1 MASTSGKPAAKR
13 PAKRVAGHIGKG
25 DAFGEAIADF
35 AVDCTQQN
43 ECDRATQEP
52 MKKAEP
58 AASGPVSFNRQGPFY
73 RLQLK
78 LGLLSQTDLAAP
90 RRALIFAALAWAT
103 ALLLAF
109 AQGFAL
115 NEVHERAFLFDF
127 RVYAIAIAIIAFVLM
142 EKTSDRRMALLYNQ
156 FVAHDLM
163 PPSSYG
169 RYQSARQAVQRRS
182 GSALVE
188 GLLLIGAYWLTYVW
202 LKRAAMRIDGGT
214 WVGHVEQGSLVPT
227 LAGWWA
233 LLVMTPLF
241 LFLMGRWLWRFV
253 VWGRLLRDLAKCEL
267 RLVATH
273 PDGSGGIAFISQYPK
288 TYVLFVFALSTVVSS
303 GVLMH
308 VVYSGAS
315 LLTFK
320 FAALGLILF
329 VVVFFV
335 LPLTAFSPVLKKLKR
350 RGLSLYGALITRHNL
365 AFEAKWCGSA
375 SAGPAEKAE
384 QALGSPDV
392 SSLADIAAS
401 YEQVKKIKALPV
413 SKESILPLL
422 AAAVLPMAAVAA
434 TQAPFKEIVHA
445 VKGML
450 LI

>member
-1 MASTSGKPAAKR
+1 MQAAPNAST
-13 PAKRVAGHIGKG
+13 
-25 DAFGEAIADF
+25 
-35 AVDCTQQN
+35 
-43 ECDRATQEP
+43 
-52 MKKAEP
+52 
-58 AASGPVSFNRQGPFY
+58 PVSFNRQGPFY

-90 RRALIFAALAWAT
+90 RRALIFATLAWLP

-127 RVYAIAIAIIAFVLM
+127 RAYAIAIAIVAFVLM
-142 EKTSDRRMALLYNQ
+142 EKTSDRRMALLYTQ

-163 PPSSYG
+163 PPTSYS
-169 RYQSARQAVQRRS
+169 RYQKARLAVQRRT
-182 GSALVE
+182 GSPLAE
-188 GLLLIGAYWLTYVW
+188 GVILLGAYWLTYVW
-202 LKRAAMRIDGGT
+202 LKGGAVRIDGGT
-214 WVGHVEQGSLVPT
+214 WVGHVEQGTLVPT

-233 LLVMTPLF
+233 LLVMVPLF
-241 LFLMGRWLWRFV
+241 CFLLGRWLWRFV
-253 VWGRLLRDLAKCEL
+253 VWGRLLRDLAACEL

-273 PDGSGGIAFISQYPK
+273 PDGCGGIAFISQYPK
-288 TYVLFVFALSTVVSS
+288 TYVLFVFALSLVVSS

-320 FAALGLILF
+320 FAALGLIVF
-329 VVVFFV
+329 VLVFFV
-335 LPLTAFSPVLKKLKR
+335 LPLLAFSPVLKKLKR
-350 RGLSLYGALITRHNL
+350 RGLGLYGALITRHNL
-365 AFEAKWCGSA
+365 AFEAKWCGTA
-375 SAGPAEKAE
+375 GAGPAEPAE
-384 QALGSPDV
+384 QALGSPDI

-413 SKESILPLL
+413 TKESILPLL

-434 TQAPFKEIVHA
+434 TRVPFKEIVHA